1 MAKKQIDGNLA
12 LEQQRVIV
20 IPAHD
25 EIVARKLRVAAYA
38 RVSSSSEDQL
48 NSYRVQN
55 QYYSELISNNPDREM
70 VDIYADEGITGTSVE
85 KREDFQRMMQ
95 DCRKGK
101 IDRILVKSISRFA
114 RNTKDCLAAVRELK
128 ELGVSVLFEEQGID
142 TARVSSEMV
151 TAIMASLAQK
161 QSESISGNVQW
172 SIQHQMEAG
181 KYKLRTAPFG
191 YTVRNGEL
199 TVNEAE
205 APIVQDI
212 FNVYLSGA
220 NTKEICDRL
229 NAQQGS
235 SRKWL
240 RREIDYI
247 LMNERYAGNA
257 IFQKKYTRAELPRT
271 VKRNHGER
279 AMYYVSDSNAPII
292 PQNVFDRAQELRKR
306 RTVSRSDEPKVY
318 SGKIQCSC
326 GSRCRAKTS
335 NQIWYWSCVVHEE
348 QRNAC
353 HIKQVPE
360 ETMTDEKPRVIIIP
374 PKPETV
380 QTAAVAKQLR
390 VAAYCRVSTK
400 EEEQASSYEAQCEY
414 YTDKIMSNKEWT
426 IAGIFAD
433 EGITGT
439 STKKRT
445 EFLRMIRQCKQ
456 KKIDLILTKSIQR
469 FARNTLD
476 CINYTRILRQ
486 LGIGVLFEKENINSL
501 PTDSEFMIT
510 MYGAMAQSESESIS
524 GNIRRGRQMHAKV
537 GTLKVPCYRL
547 YGYEKDTEGKFRVI
561 PEQAEIVR
569 ELYKRY
575 ESGASL
581 RNLQDWLEENQ
592 IKTVLGESKWTTTAV
607 KGILTNEKYCGDV
620 LLQKTFRT
628 DVISKKVIKN
638 IGQMAQYYMPNH
650 HEAIVSREQYNAVK
664 AEMARRSA
672 LRSPSKTAVT
682 GRSCYTSKY
691 ALSDRLVCGE
701 CGTLYRR
708 CTWISLGRK
717 YPVWRCT
724 SRLNYGTKYC
734 HDSPTI
740 KEEQL
745 QAAILAA
752 INSAM
757 SNKTSLLD
765 LIKNAVSLELLP
777 VQGQTMSLADIE
789 HRLAQL
795 DEQFQQLLAEAIDTD
810 DKETCNAQFAE
821 ILAEQTSLK
830 KQKETILQSSMDT
843 DRVCTRMKQAEQ
855 AIESAAST
863 ITEWNENA
871 VRQTV
876 ERVTVL
882 SVNEIL
888 VRIKGGAEI
897 KQRLER

>member
-1 MAKKQIDGNLA
+1 
-12 LEQQRVIV
+12 
-20 IPAHD
+20 
-25 EIVARKLRVAAYA
+25 
-38 RVSSSSEDQL
+38 
-48 NSYRVQN
+48 
-55 QYYSELISNNPDREM
+55 
-70 VDIYADEGITGTSVE
+70 
-85 KREDFQRMMQ
+85 
-95 DCRKGK
+95 
-101 IDRILVKSISRFA
+101 
-114 RNTKDCLAAVRELK
+114 
-128 ELGVSVLFEEQGID
+128 
-142 TARVSSEMV
+142 
-151 TAIMASLAQK
+151 
-161 QSESISGNVQW
+161 
-172 SIQHQMEAG
+172 
-181 KYKLRTAPFG
+181 
-191 YTVRNGEL
+191 
-199 TVNEAE
+199 
-205 APIVQDI
+205 
-212 FNVYLSGA
+212 
-220 NTKEICDRL
+220 
-229 NAQQGS
+229 
-235 SRKWL
+235 
-240 RREIDYI
+240 
-247 LMNERYAGNA
+247 
-257 IFQKKYTRAELPRT
+257 
-271 VKRNHGER
+271 
-279 AMYYVSDSNAPII
+279 
-292 PQNVFDRAQELRKR
+292 
-306 RTVSRSDEPKVY
+306 
-318 SGKIQCSC
+318 
-326 GSRCRAKTS
+326 
-335 NQIWYWSCVVHEE
+335 
-348 QRNAC
+348 
-353 HIKQVPE
+353 
-360 ETMTDEKPRVIIIP
+360 MTDEKPRVIIIP
-374 PKPETV
+374 PKPELQ
-380 QTAAVAKQLR
+380 QTAAVTKQLR

-426 IAGIFAD
+426 MAGIFAD

-501 PTDSEFMIT
+501 PADSEFMIT

-547 YGYEKDTEGKFRVI
+547 YGYEKDANGKFRII

-592 IKTVLGESKWTTTAV
+592 IKTVLGESKWTATSI
-607 KGILTNEKYCGDV
+607 KSILTNEKYCGDV

-638 IGQMAQYYMPNH
+638 VGQMAQYYMPDH

-672 LRSPSKTAVT
+672 LRSPSKSAVT

-708 CTWISLGRK
+708 CTWTSLGRK

-740 KEEQL
+740 KEEPL
-745 QAAILAA
+745 QAAILTA

-757 SNKTSLLD
+757 SNKPALLD
-765 LIKNAVSLELLP
+765 RIKNAVSLELLS

-789 HRLAQL
+789 RRLAQL
-795 DEQFQQLLAEAIDTD
+795 DEQFQRLLAEAIDVE
-810 DKETCNAQFAE
+810 DKESCNAQFAE

-830 KQKETILQSSMDT
+830 RQKEAILQSST
-843 DRVCTRMKQAEQ
+843 DADRACTRMKQAEET
-855 AIESAAST
+855 IENAAPT

-871 VRQTV
+871 VRQIV

-882 SVNEIL
+882 SADEVL

-897 KQRLER
+897 KQRLEG

>member
-1 MAKKQIDGNLA
+1 
-12 LEQQRVIV
+12 
-20 IPAHD
+20 
-25 EIVARKLRVAAYA
+25 
-38 RVSSSSEDQL
+38 
-48 NSYRVQN
+48 
-55 QYYSELISNNPDREM
+55 
-70 VDIYADEGITGTSVE
+70 
-85 KREDFQRMMQ
+85 
-95 DCRKGK
+95 
-101 IDRILVKSISRFA
+101 
-114 RNTKDCLAAVRELK
+114 
-128 ELGVSVLFEEQGID
+128 
-142 TARVSSEMV
+142 
-151 TAIMASLAQK
+151 
-161 QSESISGNVQW
+161 
-172 SIQHQMEAG
+172 
-181 KYKLRTAPFG
+181 
-191 YTVRNGEL
+191 
-199 TVNEAE
+199 
-205 APIVQDI
+205 
-212 FNVYLSGA
+212 
-220 NTKEICDRL
+220 
-229 NAQQGS
+229 
-235 SRKWL
+235 
-240 RREIDYI
+240 
-247 LMNERYAGNA
+247 
-257 IFQKKYTRAELPRT
+257 
-271 VKRNHGER
+271 
-279 AMYYVSDSNAPII
+279 
-292 PQNVFDRAQELRKR
+292 
-306 RTVSRSDEPKVY
+306 
-318 SGKIQCSC
+318 
-326 GSRCRAKTS
+326 
-335 NQIWYWSCVVHEE
+335 
-348 QRNAC
+348 
-353 HIKQVPE
+353 
-360 ETMTDEKPRVIIIP
+360 MTDEKPRVIIIP
-374 PKPETV
+374 PKPELQQTTTV
-380 QTAAVAKQLR
+380 TTQLR

-426 IAGIFAD
+426 MAGIFAD

-501 PTDSEFMIT
+501 PPDSEFMIT

-592 IKTVLGESKWTTTAV
+592 IKTVLGESKWTTTSI
-607 KGILTNEKYCGDV
+607 KSILTNEKYCGDV

-638 IGQMAQYYMPNH
+638 VGQMAQYYMPDH

-708 CTWISLGRK
+708 CTWISRGRK

-745 QAAILAA
+745 QNAILAA
-752 INSAM
+752 VNETMSEKPVLLDHIKSAM
-757 SNKTSLLD
+757 
-765 LIKNAVSLELLP
+765 SLELLP
-777 VQGQTMSLADIE
+777 VQGQTMSLADIDR
-789 HRLAQL
+789 RLAQL
-795 DEQFQQLLAEAIDTD
+795 DAQFQSLLAEAIDVED
-810 DKETCNAQFAE
+810 RERCNAKFAE
-821 ILAEQTSLK
+821 ILAEQTELK
-830 KQKETILQSSMDT
+830 KQKEHILQSST
-843 DRVCTRMKQAEQ
+843 DAERTCARLVQAEQ
-855 AIESAAST
+855 ALEQAAPT
-863 ITEWNENA
+863 ITEWSEST
-871 VRQTV
+871 VRQLV

-882 SVNEIL
+882 SADEVL
-888 VRIKGGAEI
+888 VQLKGGKEI
-897 KQRLER
+897 HERLE

>member
-1 MAKKQIDGNLA
+1 
-12 LEQQRVIV
+12 
-20 IPAHD
+20 
-25 EIVARKLRVAAYA
+25 
-38 RVSSSSEDQL
+38 
-48 NSYRVQN
+48 
-55 QYYSELISNNPDREM
+55 
-70 VDIYADEGITGTSVE
+70 
-85 KREDFQRMMQ
+85 
-95 DCRKGK
+95 
-101 IDRILVKSISRFA
+101 
-114 RNTKDCLAAVRELK
+114 
-128 ELGVSVLFEEQGID
+128 
-142 TARVSSEMV
+142 
-151 TAIMASLAQK
+151 
-161 QSESISGNVQW
+161 
-172 SIQHQMEAG
+172 
-181 KYKLRTAPFG
+181 
-191 YTVRNGEL
+191 
-199 TVNEAE
+199 
-205 APIVQDI
+205 
-212 FNVYLSGA
+212 
-220 NTKEICDRL
+220 
-229 NAQQGS
+229 
-235 SRKWL
+235 
-240 RREIDYI
+240 
-247 LMNERYAGNA
+247 
-257 IFQKKYTRAELPRT
+257 
-271 VKRNHGER
+271 
-279 AMYYVSDSNAPII
+279 
-292 PQNVFDRAQELRKR
+292 
-306 RTVSRSDEPKVY
+306 
-318 SGKIQCSC
+318 
-326 GSRCRAKTS
+326 
-335 NQIWYWSCVVHEE
+335 
-348 QRNAC
+348 
-353 HIKQVPE
+353 
-360 ETMTDEKPRVIIIP
+360 MTDEKPRVIIIP
-374 PKPETV
+374 PKPELQQTTTV
-380 QTAAVAKQLR
+380 TKQLR

-400 EEEQASSYEAQCEY
+400 EEERASSYEAQCEY

-426 IAGIFAD
+426 MAGIFAD

-501 PTDSEFMIT
+501 PPDSEFMIT

-592 IKTVLGESKWTTTAV
+592 IKTVLGESKWTTTAI

-638 IGQMAQYYMPNH
+638 VGQMAQYYMPDH

-708 CTWISLGRK
+708 CTWTSLGRK

-740 KEEQL
+740 KEEPL
-745 QAAILAA
+745 QNAILAA
-752 INSAM
+752 VNETMSEKPVLLDHIKSAM
-757 SNKTSLLD
+757 
-765 LIKNAVSLELLP
+765 SLELLP
-777 VQGQTMSLADIE
+777 VQGQTMSLADIDR
-789 HRLAQL
+789 RLAQL
-795 DEQFQQLLAEAIDTD
+795 DAQFQSLLAEAIDVED
-810 DKETCNAQFAE
+810 RERCNAKFAE
-821 ILAEQTSLK
+821 ILAEQTELK
-830 KQKETILQSSMDT
+830 KQKEHILQSSADAERT
-843 DRVCTRMKQAEQ
+843 CARLVQAEQ
-855 AIESAAST
+855 ALEQAAPT
-863 ITEWNENA
+863 ITEWSEST
-871 VRQTV
+871 VRQLV

-882 SVNEIL
+882 SADEVL
-888 VRIKGGAEI
+888 VQLKGGKEI
-897 KQRLER
+897 HERLE

>member
-1 MAKKQIDGNLA
+1 
-12 LEQQRVIV
+12 
-20 IPAHD
+20 
-25 EIVARKLRVAAYA
+25 
-38 RVSSSSEDQL
+38 
-48 NSYRVQN
+48 
-55 QYYSELISNNPDREM
+55 
-70 VDIYADEGITGTSVE
+70 
-85 KREDFQRMMQ
+85 
-95 DCRKGK
+95 
-101 IDRILVKSISRFA
+101 
-114 RNTKDCLAAVRELK
+114 
-128 ELGVSVLFEEQGID
+128 
-142 TARVSSEMV
+142 
-151 TAIMASLAQK
+151 
-161 QSESISGNVQW
+161 
-172 SIQHQMEAG
+172 
-181 KYKLRTAPFG
+181 
-191 YTVRNGEL
+191 
-199 TVNEAE
+199 
-205 APIVQDI
+205 
-212 FNVYLSGA
+212 
-220 NTKEICDRL
+220 
-229 NAQQGS
+229 
-235 SRKWL
+235 
-240 RREIDYI
+240 
-247 LMNERYAGNA
+247 
-257 IFQKKYTRAELPRT
+257 
-271 VKRNHGER
+271 
-279 AMYYVSDSNAPII
+279 
-292 PQNVFDRAQELRKR
+292 
-306 RTVSRSDEPKVY
+306 
-318 SGKIQCSC
+318 
-326 GSRCRAKTS
+326 
-335 NQIWYWSCVVHEE
+335 
-348 QRNAC
+348 
-353 HIKQVPE
+353 
-360 ETMTDEKPRVIIIP
+360 MTDEKPRVIIIP
-374 PKPETV
+374 PKPELQ
-380 QTAAVAKQLR
+380 QTAAVTKQLR

-426 IAGIFAD
+426 MAGIFAD

-501 PTDSEFMIT
+501 PPDSEFMIT

-524 GNIRRGRQMHAKV
+524 GNVRRGRQMHAKV

-547 YGYEKDTEGKFRVI
+547 YGYEKDAEGKFRVI

-592 IKTVLGESKWTTTAV
+592 IKTVLGESKWTTTSI
-607 KGILTNEKYCGDV
+607 KSILTNEKYCGDV

-638 IGQMAQYYMPNH
+638 VGQMAQYYMPDH

-708 CTWISLGRK
+708 CTWTSLGRK

-734 HDSPTI
+734 RDSPTI
-740 KEEQL
+740 KEEPL

-757 SNKTSLLD
+757 SDKPALLD
-765 LIKNAVSLELLP
+765 RIKNAVSLELLP

-789 HRLAQL
+789 QRLARL
-795 DEQFQQLLAEAIDTD
+795 DEQFQCLLAKAIDAEN
-810 DKETCNAQFAE
+810 KEACNAQFAE
-821 ILAEQTSLK
+821 ILAEQTALK
-830 KQKETILQSSMDT
+830 KQKEAILQGSADA
-843 DRVCTRMKQAEQ
+843 DRVCDRMKQAEQ
-855 AIESAAST
+855 ALDAAAST
-863 ITEWNENA
+863 LTEWNETA

-882 SVNEIL
+882 SADEIL

-897 KQRLER
+897 KQRLEG

>member
-1 MAKKQIDGNLA
+1 MGN
-12 LEQQRVIV
+12 
-20 IPAHD
+20 
-25 EIVARKLRVAAYA
+25 RKL
-38 RVSSSSEDQL
+38 
-48 NSYRVQN
+48 
-55 QYYSELISNNPDREM
+55 
-70 VDIYADEGITGTSVE
+70 
-85 KREDFQRMMQ
+85 
-95 DCRKGK
+95 
-101 IDRILVKSISRFA
+101 
-114 RNTKDCLAAVRELK
+114 
-128 ELGVSVLFEEQGID
+128 
-142 TARVSSEMV
+142 
-151 TAIMASLAQK
+151 
-161 QSESISGNVQW
+161 
-172 SIQHQMEAG
+172 
-181 KYKLRTAPFG
+181 PFG
-191 YTVRNGEL
+191 YQMRMGEIIRNEP
-199 TVNEAE
+199 EAK
-205 APIVQDI
+205 AVQDI
-212 FNVYLSGA
+212 FLQYTLGA
-220 NTKEICDRL
+220 SLKEIAEQMSKTGPSYDEGKSWNKNMIARIL
-229 NAQQGS
+229 ENA
-235 SRKWL
+235 
-240 RREIDYI
+240 
-247 LMNERYAGNA
+247 
-257 IFQKKYTRAELPRT
+257 KYTGADSYPKLVDINLFEAAAEKRQTKQRLPERT
-271 VKRNHGER
+271 PAQKALKRICSKAPTPEIEQQVTHMLGKLAEQPGRIIQPER
-279 AMYYVSDSNAPII
+279 TPAPVHTNTQTELDDVLNTQPLDEDTARNLICKL
-292 PQNVFDRAQELRKR
+292 AQEQYEGRF
-306 RTVSRSDEPKVY
+306 D
-318 SGKIQCSC
+318 
-326 GSRCRAKTS
+326 
-335 NQIWYWSCVVHEE
+335 
-348 QRNAC
+348 
-353 HIKQVPE
+353 
-360 ETMTDEKPRVIIIP
+360 MTDEKPRVIIIP
-374 PKPETV
+374 PKPELQ
-380 QTAAVAKQLR
+380 QTAAVTKQLR

-414 YTDKIMSNKEWT
+414 YTDKIMSNSEWT
-426 IAGIFAD
+426 MAGIFAD

-501 PTDSEFMIT
+501 PADSEFMIT

-547 YGYEKDTEGKFRVI
+547 YGYEKDADGKFRVI

-581 RNLQDWLEENQ
+581 RNLQDWLEEKQ
-592 IKTVLGESKWTTTAV
+592 IKTVLGESKWTTTAI

-638 IGQMAQYYMPNH
+638 VGQMAQYYMPDH
-650 HEAIVSREQYNAVK
+650 HEAILSREQYNAVK

-708 CTWISLGRK
+708 CTWTSLGRK

-740 KEEQL
+740 KEEAL
-745 QAAILAA
+745 QAAILTA

-757 SNKTSLLD
+757 SNKPALLD
-765 LIKNAVSLELLP
+765 LIKNAVSVELLS

-789 HRLAQL
+789 RRLAQL
-795 DEQFQQLLAEAIDTD
+795 DEQFQQLLAEAIDAE
-810 DKETCNAQFAE
+810 DKEACNTQFAE
-821 ILAEQTSLK
+821 ILAEQTTLK
-830 KQKETILQSSMDT
+830 KQKEAILQSSNDA

-855 AIESAAST
+855 AVENTAQT

-871 VRQTV
+871 VRQIV

-882 SVNEIL
+882 SAEEIL
-888 VRIKGGAEI
+888 VQIKGGAEI
-897 KQRLER
+897 KQTINK